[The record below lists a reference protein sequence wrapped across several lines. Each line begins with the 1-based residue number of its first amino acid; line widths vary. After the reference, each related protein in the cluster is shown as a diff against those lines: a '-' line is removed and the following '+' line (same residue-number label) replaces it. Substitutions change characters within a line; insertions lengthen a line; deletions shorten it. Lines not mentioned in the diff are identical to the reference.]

1 MKGKVLKYE
10 DGAFQKASIGH
21 PKKAASPVYIHRRKK
36 VAFAST
42 ESVYTL
48 SKYLRV
54 TPANIYAAVAASKS

>member
-48 SKYLRV
+48 SEFLWG
-54 TPANIYAAVAASKS
+54 TPTKIIAATAANKS